1 MSESGVALLALVG
14 VVASVDPLVAF
25 QPRRV
30 HKRLPAKVAGVA
42 LGPSVRTGVPIQI
55 VTVGKRT
62 AALYLKL
69 IIIQVATIVYF

>member
-62 AALYLKL
+62 TALYLELK
-69 IIIQVATIVYF
+69 